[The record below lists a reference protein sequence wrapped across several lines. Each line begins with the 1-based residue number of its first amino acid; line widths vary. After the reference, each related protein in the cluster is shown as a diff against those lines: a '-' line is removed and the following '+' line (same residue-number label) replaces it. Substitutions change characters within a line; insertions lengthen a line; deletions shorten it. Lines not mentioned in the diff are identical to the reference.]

1 MLLFFYGGMPMN
13 ILEAIELRHSVRRYL
28 DKEIENDI
36 VEVLIDYIIQCNHQS
51 GLHVQLILNEPQAFS
66 SKLAT
71 YGMFTNVNNY
81 IAIVGKKDKD
91 LEETVGYY
99 GEKIVL
105 KAQQL
110 GLNTCWVALTY
121 SKSKTKIVVNED
133 EKLYIVI
140 ALGYGESQGHPH
152 KSKKFKQVVKGD
164 HHPDWFIKGVEAA
177 LKAPTA
183 VNQQNFIFSI
193 EGNHVSVKPGLG
205 FYSKIDLGIVK
216 YHFEIG
222 AGKQIIK
229 WK

>member
-1 MLLFFYGGMPMN
+1 MN
-13 ILEAIELRHSVRRYL
+13 LLEAIESRHSVRRYK
-28 DKEIENDI
+28 DKEIEHGI
-36 VEVLIDYIIQCNHQS
+36 VDQLINYIIQCNDQS
-51 GLHVQLILNEPQAFS
+51 GLHIQLILNEPEAFS

-71 YGMFTNVNNY
+71 YGMFSNVSNY
-81 IAIVGKKDKD
+81 IAIVGKKNQN

-121 SKSKTKIVVNED
+121 SKSKTRIIIEDD

-140 ALGYGESQGHPH
+140 ALGYGQNQGHPH
-152 KSKKFKQVVKGD
+152 KSKTFNQVVKGEN
-164 HHPDWFIKGVEAA
+164 HPEWFIKGVEAA

-183 VNQQNFIFSI
+183 VNQQSFVFYIKDDI
-193 EGNHVSVKPGLG
+193 PYVKAGLG
-205 FYSKIDLGIVK
+205 FHSKIDLGIVK

-222 AGKQIIK
+222 SGRKVQLK
-229 WK
+229 KD